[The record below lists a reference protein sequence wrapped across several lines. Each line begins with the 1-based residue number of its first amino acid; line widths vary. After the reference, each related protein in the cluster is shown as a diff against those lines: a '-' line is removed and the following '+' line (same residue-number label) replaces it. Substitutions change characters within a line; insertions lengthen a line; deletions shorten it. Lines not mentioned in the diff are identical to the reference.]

1 MEVIIT
7 KYYLILQYLSF
18 KPKNIKAYY
27 DKFKTTNNLYDFILK
42 TSKTHLIEFI
52 NYYYKHNEYTDNI
65 INNLSNN
72 KIISLSNKIQKQNTK
87 IINKI

>member
-1 MEVIIT
+1 M
-7 KYYLILQYLSF
+7 KYYLILKYLSC

-27 DKFKTTNNLYDFILK
+27 DKFKTTNNLYNFILT
-42 TSKTHLIEFI
+42 TSKQHLIEFI
-52 NYYYKHNEYTDNI
+52 NYYYQHNEYTDNI

>member
-1 MEVIIT
+1 MIIT
-7 KYYLILQYLSF
+7 KYYLILKYLQF

-27 DKFKTTNNLYDFILK
+27 DKFKTTDNLYNFILN
-42 TSKTHLIEFI
+42 TSKQYLIEFI
-52 NYYYKHNEYTDNI
+52 NYYYQHNEYTDNI

>member
-1 MEVIIT
+1 MIIT
-7 KYYLILQYLSF
+7 KYYLILKYLQF

-27 DKFKTTNNLYDFILK
+27 DKFKTTNNLYNFILT

>member
-1 MEVIIT
+1 M
-7 KYYLILQYLSF
+7 KYYLILKYLSF

-27 DKFKTTNNLYDFILK
+27 DKFKTTNNLYNFILT
-42 TSKTHLIEFI
+42 TSKQHLIEFI
-52 NYYYKHNEYTDNI
+52 NYYYQHNEYTDNI

-72 KIISLSNKIQKQNTK
+72 KIILLSNKIQKQNTK